1 MHGVYIVFTSF
12 DLASSAVCL
21 FQQASSDVTVSKDDE
36 EEAKRGFTSAVM
48 LPSGQGLLCIT
59 ADQEFLFYS
68 PIESQEGRFQLNLNK
83 RLVGYNEEIVDMR
96 FVGVEGQFLAV
107 ATSVRVYDLGSMS
120 CSYVLAGHTDIVLCL
135 DTCTTSSRRTLIV
148 TGSKDNTLWT
158 VKTNECVATYDQH
171 EDKVWALTVGKKT
184 EMLAT
189 GGSDAV
195 INLWH
200 DSTTADKED
209 AFWKEKKIHRS
220 VDAKNQVKTAI
231 SVLSMNEYR
240 LLLEYVREWNT
251 KPKLCHIAQ
260 FVLFQVFSILS
271 PTEIV
276 EMKGIGELLEG
287 LILYS

>member
-48 LPSGQGLLCIT
+48 LPSGQGLLCVT

-68 PIESQEGRFQLNLNK
+68 PIQSQEGCFQLNLNK
-83 RLVGYNEEIVDMR
+83 RLVGYNEEIVDMK
-96 FVGVEGQFLAV
+96 FVG
-107 ATSVRVYDLGSMS
+107 VRVYDLGSMS
-120 CSYVLAGHTDIVLCL
+120 CSYVLVGHTDIVLCL
-135 DTCTTSSRRTLIV
+135 DTCTISSGRTLIV

-184 EMLAT
+184 AMLT
-189 GGSDAV
+189 TSGSDAV

-200 DSTTADKED
+200 DSTAADKED
-209 AFWKEKKIHRS
+209 AFRKE
-220 VDAKNQVKTAI
+220 VAYFI
-231 SVLSMNEYR
+231 SSS
-240 LLLEYVREWNT
+240 
-251 KPKLCHIAQ
+251 
-260 FVLFQVFSILS
+260 LFLHF
-271 PTEIV
+271 
-276 EMKGIGELLEG
+276 
-287 LILYS
+287 

>member
-148 TGSKDNTLWT
+148 TGSKDNTVPT
-158 VKTNECVATYDQH
+158 VC
-171 EDKVWALTVGKKT
+171 
-184 EMLAT
+184 
-189 GGSDAV
+189 
-195 INLWH
+195 
-200 DSTTADKED
+200 
-209 AFWKEKKIHRS
+209 
-220 VDAKNQVKTAI
+220 
-231 SVLSMNEYR
+231 
-240 LLLEYVREWNT
+240 
-251 KPKLCHIAQ
+251 
-260 FVLFQVFSILS
+260 
-271 PTEIV
+271 
-276 EMKGIGELLEG
+276 
-287 LILYS
+287 

>member
-1 MHGVYIVFTSF
+1 MEGTASSRTIILNRPSVLNALNIP
-12 DLASSAVCL
+12 LASQTIGFSDLWDIGERSLGAFRIKETKFCSLGPEVNQYVLLAPQLLLLRVCRARKPGTSQPFNFSLLANMEFAVCL

-107 ATSVRVYDLGSMS
+107 ATSVEQVRVYDLGSMS

-148 TGSKDNTLWT
+148 TGSKDNTVPT
-158 VKTNECVATYDQH
+158 VC
-171 EDKVWALTVGKKT
+171 
-184 EMLAT
+184 
-189 GGSDAV
+189 
-195 INLWH
+195 
-200 DSTTADKED
+200 
-209 AFWKEKKIHRS
+209 
-220 VDAKNQVKTAI
+220 
-231 SVLSMNEYR
+231 
-240 LLLEYVREWNT
+240 
-251 KPKLCHIAQ
+251 
-260 FVLFQVFSILS
+260 
-271 PTEIV
+271 
-276 EMKGIGELLEG
+276 
-287 LILYS
+287 

>member
-1 MHGVYIVFTSF
+1 MEGT
-12 DLASSAVCL
+12 ASSRTIILNRPSVLNALNIPLSKKTGDKSAIQFLTVGEHGIVRIWNSHGAVCL

-148 TGSKDNTLWT
+148 TGSKDNTVPT
-158 VKTNECVATYDQH
+158 VC
-171 EDKVWALTVGKKT
+171 
-184 EMLAT
+184 
-189 GGSDAV
+189 
-195 INLWH
+195 
-200 DSTTADKED
+200 
-209 AFWKEKKIHRS
+209 
-220 VDAKNQVKTAI
+220 
-231 SVLSMNEYR
+231 
-240 LLLEYVREWNT
+240 
-251 KPKLCHIAQ
+251 
-260 FVLFQVFSILS
+260 
-271 PTEIV
+271 
-276 EMKGIGELLEG
+276 
-287 LILYS
+287 